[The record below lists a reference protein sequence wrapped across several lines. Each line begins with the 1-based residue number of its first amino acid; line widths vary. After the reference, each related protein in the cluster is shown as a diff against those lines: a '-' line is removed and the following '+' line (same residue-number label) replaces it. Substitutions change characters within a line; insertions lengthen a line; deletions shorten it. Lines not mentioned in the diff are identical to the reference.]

1 MTKARVHRTRVTIEL
16 DPAVQQKIAQ
26 WADRE
31 GRPVSNLLRR
41 ILSELVDQRGSTSR
55 PIEKR

>member
-1 MTKARVHRTRVTIEL
+1 VHRTRVTIEL